1 MNPEFISANT
11 CQAIYKKTEES
22 IIIAIDSM
30 HYFVLTFVGTFISDV
45 AFRVMTENKS
55 LIKSYGIDLQFL
67 ADKLMEEKIIN
78 ERQCNEA
85 SDECSG
91 RTVDQ
96 RMNKLLEA
104 LMTSIKVNG
113 EDFGIF
119 LKILKEEDTKKSIK
133 LAGILFNAYNES

>member
-1 MNPEFISANT
+1 
-11 CQAIYKKTEES
+11 
-22 IIIAIDSM
+22 
-30 HYFVLTFVGTFISDV
+30 
-45 AFRVMTENKS
+45 
-55 LIKSYGIDLQFL
+55 
-67 ADKLMEEKIIN
+67 MEEKIIN